1 MTDIKTTRQQIL
13 ESDDFV
19 LSEFR
24 KLQYLYGLK
33 REIRF
38 NESRTCTGMG
48 ESVAEHIYGMMVAA
62 NYFLP
67 LEDVDG
73 AWDQAKIFKMITWHD
88 IEELEVGDMIGYLKT
103 PERIA
108 EEAIAEKDAVAK
120 SPESMQSE
128 MLAVL
133 AEYED
138 RQTPEARFVKAIDKM
153 DSLLQMYTDRG
164 KAVVTGMNSTLQ
176 QHNDNK
182 VPHMK
187 DWPYV
192 YRFKEIITARMVD
205 EGFLITE

>member
-1 MTDIKTTRQQIL
+1 MDYEITRRQIL
-13 ESDDFV
+13 ESDEFV

-38 NESRTCTGMG
+38 NETRTCTGMG
-48 ESVAEHIYGMMVAA
+48 ESVAEHIYGMMVSA

-67 LEDVDG
+67 LENIDG
-73 AWDQAKIFKMITWHD
+73 TWDQAKIFKMITWHD

-108 EEAIAEKDAVAK
+108 EETVAEKDAVAK
-120 SPESMQSE
+120 APSSMHHE
-128 MLAVL
+128 MLTVL
-133 AEYED
+133 EEYAE
-138 RQTPEARFVKAIDKM
+138 RCTPEARFVKAIDKM

-164 KAVVTGMNSTLQ
+164 KAVVTGMGSTLQ

-187 DWPYV
+187 DWPYLF
-192 YRFKEIITARMVD
+192 RFKEIITARMVD
-205 EGFLITE
+205 EGFLITA